1 MGLQLII
8 YITDQF
14 FFSFLCFRSSS
25 YVRLTIYGG
34 RHQHLFG
41 NFGLTPPAALRKFFI
56 SCCPSISFGSL
67 TFLFLV
73 LLTSLRGC
81 GSTNLDMHSSSFTS
95 GFFQALVLTVSN
107 SSFSSRLPGSK
118 FITPSSS
125 LSLFFRSPR
134 LLPCLGVGWFKST
147 EPGPHARSPVLPG
160 NPSCFLPSPADLGT
174 R

>member
-25 YVRLTIYGG
+25 YVRLAICGG

-41 NFGLTPPAALRKFFI
+41 NFGLTPPAALRKFLI
-56 SCCPSISFGSL
+56 SCCPSKSFGSL

-73 LLTSLRGC
+73 LLTSLGGC

-95 GFFQALVLTVSN
+95 SFFQALVLTASI
-107 SSFSSRLPGSK
+107 SFFSCTSFSSRLPGSI
-118 FITPSSS
+118 FFTLSSS
-125 LSLFFRSPR
+125 LSLFFRSPW
-134 LLPCLGVGWFKST
+134 LPPCLEVGRLRST
-147 EPGPHARSPVLPG
+147 EP
-160 NPSCFLPSPADLGT
+160 LG
-174 R
+174 